1 MGGAGWGPDAAYAH
15 ESRAFVRRTAD
26 CVLLLGPK
34 GSSPLALRGTAL
46 AIWDAFAS
54 PRSVNDVALELAA
67 SYDAPRERVSAE
79 VASLV
84 EALHGRGMLA
94 RRHGRDGR

>member
-15 ESRAFVRRTAD
+15 ESRVFVRRTAD

-46 AIWDAFAS
+46 AAWNAFAS
-54 PRSVNDVALELAA
+54 PRSVNDVARELAA

-84 EALHGRGMLA
+84 EALHGRGLLA
-94 RRHGRDGR
+94 RRHGRDER

>member
-1 MGGAGWGPDAAYAH
+1 MEGAGCSRAAAYAH

-26 CVLLLGPK
+26 CVLLLGPG
-34 GSSPLALRGTAL
+34 GSAPLALRGTAL

-54 PRSVNDVALELAA
+54 PRSVDEVARELSA
-67 SYDAPRERVSAE
+67 SYGAPLERVGAE

-84 EALHGRGMLA
+84 EALHGDGMLA
-94 RRHGRDGR
+94 PRYDRDER